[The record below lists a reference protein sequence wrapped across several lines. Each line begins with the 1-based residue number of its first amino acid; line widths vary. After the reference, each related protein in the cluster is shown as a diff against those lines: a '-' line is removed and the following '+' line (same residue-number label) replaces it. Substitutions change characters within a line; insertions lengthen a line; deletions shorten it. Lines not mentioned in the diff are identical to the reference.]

1 MEPLTIAIIVIASL
15 AALAVVA
22 SIVRWV
28 ARVGRSAEGLI
39 KQINMAQ
46 VRAETVPRSLAG
58 MESVLL
64 PQIMKDFPE
73 YNGAVIADRV
83 KADALMYYVSAKEGR
98 LMYTKGVSKTFR
110 ETVRLPEDVAGGI
123 AVHRVSLAD
132 YDRRSR
138 DKVIT
143 YQAAAKYED
152 GHGETHQTRL
162 TMKYIAA
169 YDDDFTEDI
178 RVIKCPNCGAP
189 VPAWGDKVC
198 RYCGAA
204 LHTQAGLCWV
214 LNEIKES

>member
-110 ETVRLPEDVAGGI
+110 
-123 AVHRVSLAD
+123 
-132 YDRRSR
+132 
-138 DKVIT
+138 
-143 YQAAAKYED
+143 
-152 GHGETHQTRL
+152 
-162 TMKYIAA
+162 
-169 YDDDFTEDI
+169 
-178 RVIKCPNCGAP
+178 
-189 VPAWGDKVC
+189 
-198 RYCGAA
+198 
-204 LHTQAGLCWV
+204 
-214 LNEIKES
+214 